1 MVPIEG
7 QGGVWEWINE
17 IDPLD
22 GVADL
27 KPASTVFKGQRAAS
41 IGQWDIVSMVLK
53 LDPNRLVLKI
63 GLLIALIRDRDG
75 LCF

>member
-27 KPASTVFKGQRAAS
+27 KTASTVFKGQRAAS

-53 LDPNRLVLKI
+53 LDPNGFVLKI
-63 GLLIALIRDRDG
+63 GLLIALIRDRDA